1 MTSPTLPR
9 MQRQRRTPI
18 STTRLQKKREL
29 KSQQRVPI
37 PMRQRQRTHLPQQPW
52 SLHQQP
58 WSLHQQPWSLHRQPW
73 SLHRQPWSLH
83 RPVQTS
89 RQLKASS
96 RASQVPL
103 AQEGHR
109 REEGSQP
116 RRPRRHSGRTKSW
129 TRSRRRRRRNARSKS
144 IASSPP
150 LPSTYPPVLFS
161 LLATVL

>member
-18 STTRLQKKREL
+18 STTRLRKKREL

-37 PMRQRQRTHLPQQPW
+37 PMRQRQRTHLP
-52 SLHQQP
+52 QQP

>member
-52 SLHQQP
+52 SLHQ
-58 WSLHQQPWSLHRQPW
+58 
-73 SLHRQPWSLH
+73 QPWSLH

-150 LPSTYPPVLFS
+150 LPSTFTPTDVTISPFS
-161 LLATVL
+161 